1 MEEVGLKKIRMFED
15 LSDDINTLLKKFSI
29 GHRTYKELKFYP
41 FFILGLPRS
50 GSTFLHQIL
59 TMSFDFNYV
68 SNIKAF
74 FYENI
79 SFGNMLHDKFRKKNK
94 YNSNYLSEFGNTK
107 GPLEPHEWGW
117 FWRKW
122 LKLKNE
128 EHHVTKNIDWLGLK
142 KELIIA
148 ESFNKTPLLFDTPY
162 INGNL
167 DLFLKNIGPIFIFNL
182 CRSKKA
188 IYKSLINAR
197 LKKYGSIHKFYGA
210 LTKDKNIKKIKDPYY
225 QIYEQVIKLQE
236 EKDKTVKLS
245 KINFIHTI
253 NYEKLV
259 ENPKKEMKKVEIFL
273 LKNKINLKMNNV
285 KFPIFSNRNSLLANR
300 LQYDDKLGKF
310 LDLLDN

>member
-1 MEEVGLKKIRMFED
+1 M
-15 LSDDINTLLKKFSI
+15 
-29 GHRTYKELKFYP
+29 
-41 FFILGLPRS
+41 
-50 GSTFLHQIL
+50 
-59 TMSFDFNYV
+59 
-68 SNIKAF
+68 
-74 FYENI
+74 
-79 SFGNMLHDKFRKKNK
+79 
-94 YNSNYLSEFGNTK
+94 
-107 GPLEPHEWGW
+107 GW

-236 EKDKTVKLS
+236 EKDKMVKLS

-259 ENPKKEMKKVEIFL
+259 ENPKKEMKKVEIF
-273 LKNKINLKMNNV
+273 
-285 KFPIFSNRNSLLANR
+285 
-300 LQYDDKLGKF
+300 Y
-310 LDLLDN
+310 